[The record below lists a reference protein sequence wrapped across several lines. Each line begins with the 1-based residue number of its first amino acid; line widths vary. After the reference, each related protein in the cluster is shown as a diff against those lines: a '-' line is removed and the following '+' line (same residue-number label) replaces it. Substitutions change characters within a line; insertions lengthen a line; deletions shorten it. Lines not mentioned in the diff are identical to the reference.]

1 MATVLDLITAAL
13 VSVKALAVGEPAGA
27 DMTTDAL
34 DKFNDVLEV
43 LSIQN
48 LTVFSSVDAV
58 VPLVANQA
66 TYLVGPGGVG
76 QRPLSMNSI
85 DSLRVTFGGGVDYPL
100 ELVPQDEYDSLSVKQ
115 TSGVPAW
122 AAYDNGYP
130 NATLQL
136 FPVPYQAG
144 VLTLS
149 QRQQFTRAS
158 TLTDTFDMPPG
169 YRRMI
174 RLMLAWEL
182 RTDYPGLSA
191 QELQNLK
198 DDVAGAIGT
207 VKRANIE
214 PVLLHSE
221 VADLDASGGGYA
233 NWRDGA

>member
-1 MATVLDLITAAL
+1 MATVLEVITAAL
-13 VSVKALAVGEPAGA
+13 VTVKAMAVGETPGA

-48 LTVFSSVDAV
+48 LAVYASVDAV

-66 TYLVGPGGVG
+66 AYLVGPGGVG
-76 QRPLSMNSI
+76 QRPLGMNAI
-85 DSLRVTFGGGVDYPL
+85 DSVRVTFGDGVDYPVD
-100 ELVPQDEYDSLSVKQ
+100 LVPQDEYDSLAVKQ
-115 TSGVPAW
+115 STGVPEW

-144 VLTLS
+144 TLTLS
-149 QRQQFTRAS
+149 QRKQFTAAS
-158 TLTDTFDMPPG
+158 TLYDTFDMPPG
-169 YRRMI
+169 YRRLI

-182 RTDYPGLSA
+182 RTDYPGLGA

-198 DDVAGAIGT
+198 DDVAGALGS

-214 PVLLHSE
+214 PVLLRSD
-221 VADLDASGGGYA
+221 VAGLDASGC
-233 NWRDGA
+233 